1 MIQRFVTII
10 ALALCVNLIK
20 NAFAENI
27 NLGIEI
33 TEIMYDSPV
42 NDSGGEWLEF
52 YNGTG
57 ETINLDGF
65 LLSIG
70 EEIETLSQRE
80 GWGDIRDIPVGAY
93 VVITE
98 PASKVSFD
106 GLYGPPSVSIFV
118 AVTKTAIT
126 LSNSEGEPIRL
137 QNSDAS
143 VTFQDFV
150 YPDNAKDAPVVKVSL
165 DADEDNEASW
175 LEASEPLGTPGSGKD
190 ASLPVAFSSITAVKT
205 EAGVQIQW
213 VTQTEVNNL
222 GFNVLRSKNPDG
234 PSEVITPQLISGAG
248 SSAMPLNYTFLDEN
262 VDLKTISFYR
272 IQSVDIFG
280 SKQTSSMV
288 RVSSYSTVCPKL
300 RTLTTWALLKKR

>member
-1 MIQRFVTII
+1 MIKRLAAIT
-10 ALALCVNLIK
+10 ALALVVNIGN

-57 ETINLDGF
+57 ETINILGF
-65 LLSIG
+65 LLSVG

-80 GWGDIRDIPVGAY
+80 GWGDIRKITPGAY

-98 PASKVSFD
+98 PSSTVSFEE
-106 GLYGPPSVSIFV
+106 LYGPPKDIFV

-126 LSNSEGEPIRL
+126 MSNSEGERILL
-137 QNSDAS
+137 QNADAS

-150 YPDNAKDAPVVKVSL
+150 YPDKALDAPVVKVSY
-165 DADEDNEASW
+165 DADEDKETSW
-175 LEASEPLGTPGSGKD
+175 MESPEPFGTPGRGED
-190 ASLPVAFSSITAVKT
+190 TPLPVVFSSINAFLT
-205 EAGVQIQW
+205 EKGVSIQW

-222 GFNVLRSKNPDG
+222 GFNILRSKNPNG
-234 PSEVITPQLISGAG
+234 PFESITPKVISGAG
-248 SSAMPLNYTFLDEN
+248 PSATQNRYTFLDEEADAN
-262 VDLKTISFYR
+262 TTYFYR
-272 IQSVDIFG
+272 IESVDLFG
-280 SKQTSSMV
+280 NKQTSPIV
-288 RVSSYSTVCPKL
+288 KVSIYSSVHKKS
-300 RTLTTWALLKKR
+300 RILTTWAKIKQR